1 MAQQRMQDLVGR
13 LMIDKEFLAALVR
26 DPAPILAQY
35 DLAVEERA
43 AILEAASRA
52 GQSSDPER
60 MRSFQAGLMK
70 RWAT

>member
-1 MAQQRMQDLVGR
+1 MAQQGMQDLIGR

-35 DLAVEERA
+35 ELAAEERA
-43 AILEAASRA
+43 AILEAATRA
-52 GQSSDPER
+52 GQSPEPER
-60 MRSFQAGLMK
+60 VRSFQAGLMK